1 MMQKKTSLKDIAEAV
16 SVSTALVSYVLNNKE
31 KNARVSPQTAEK
43 IRSVAKKMSYHPN
56 QVAKSLKSGKSLAI
70 GLIVADI
77 SNPFF
82 GYLARTVEEES
93 KKKGYTVVFG
103 SSDESIKKSQRLI
116 ETLINRQIDGFII
129 APAEETEQQLA
140 YLKKANIPFV
150 LIDRYF
156 KNSALSYVVIDN
168 FKATYCATQKLLEK
182 GKKRIAFVCYKS
194 KLQHTKE
201 RYRGYVEA
209 LKDHGSADMETLVC
223 EVEFNDPACFKQQ
236 FKKLLDTA
244 FKVDAV
250 LFSTNALS
258 IMGLKQ
264 IMEMGIRVPE
274 DVALFC
280 FDQSESYDLFYCPIS
295 YVHQPLEEIGQ
306 RAVQILV
313 DRMSNQQSTY
323 QQLVLDPELVIKRS
337 SGV

>member
-1 MMQKKTSLKDIAEAV
+1 MQKKTSLKDIAEAV
-16 SVSTALVSYVLNNKE
+16 NVSTALVSYVLNNKE
-31 KNARVSPQTAEK
+31 KDARVNPQTAKEIK
-43 IRSVAKKMSYHPN
+43 RVAKKMSYRPN

-82 GYLARTVEEES
+82 GYLARTIEEES
-93 KKKGYTVVFG
+93 KKKGYTVIFG
-103 SSDESIKKSQRLI
+103 SSDESMQKSQELI
-116 ETLINRQIDGFII
+116 EALINRQIDGFII
-129 APAEETEQQLA
+129 APAEETEKQLT

-156 KNSALSYVVIDN
+156 KDSALSYVVINN
-168 FKATYCATQKLLEK
+168 FKATYQATQKLLEK
-182 GKKRIAFVCYKS
+182 GKKSIAFVCYKN

-201 RYRGYVEA
+201 RYRGYIEA
-209 LKDHGSADMETLVC
+209 LKDHGSAGTNKLIC
-223 EVEFNDPACFKQQ
+223 EVKFNNPSH
-236 FKKLLDTA
+236 FKKEFGRLLKA
-244 FKVDAV
+244 GSKVDAV

-274 DVALFC
+274 DLALFC

-306 RAVQILV
+306 KAVQMLI
-313 DRMSNQQSTY
+313 DRMSNQQSAY
-323 QQLVLDPELVIKRS
+323 QQLVLDPELIIKRS
-337 SGV
+337 SGA